1 MRSDRRRCRRAAD
14 AHSPRIGRLPHSS
27 AARHSLVGADGLYE
41 KHAPLG
47 KLRQHI
53 IYKLLVNSQTDRA
66 EIFRVAKVLKP
77 ELVLPDAA
85 TSSKILLGGDESF
98 ADADEYA
105 DGEA

>member
-1 MRSDRRRCRRAAD
+1 MKAFGAVPSGAVRDLHRV
-14 AHSPRIGRLPHSS
+14 PHSS

-47 KLRQHI
+47 ELRQHI
-53 IYKLLVNSQTDRA
+53 IRELLVKSQTDRA
-66 EIFRVAKVLKP
+66 EIFRVAEVLKP
-77 ELVLPDAA
+77 ELVLPPAA
-85 TSSKILLGGDESF
+85 TSAEILRGGDESF

>member
-1 MRSDRRRCRRAAD
+1 MENGRAL
-14 AHSPRIGRLPHSS
+14 GE
-27 AARHSLVGADGLYE
+27 LVKLE
-41 KHAPLG
+41 LS

-53 IYKLLVNSQTDRA
+53 IRKLLVNSPTDRA

-77 ELVLPDAA
+77 ELVLPPAE
-85 TSSKILLGGDESF
+85 TSAEILRGGGESF